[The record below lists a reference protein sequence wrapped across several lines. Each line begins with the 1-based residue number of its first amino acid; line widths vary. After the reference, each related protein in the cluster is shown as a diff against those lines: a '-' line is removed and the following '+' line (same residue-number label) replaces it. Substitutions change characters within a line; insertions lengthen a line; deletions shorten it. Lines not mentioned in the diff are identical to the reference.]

1 MVNEW
6 DEEISL
12 NPFQFNTI
20 LQPAKFKIH
29 VAGRAAGK
37 SFGNGYELYDNIKVL
52 PRGITTL
59 TQRTYGQALT
69 KTLPSTFKLLER
81 FGLRRYNPKTKTG
94 DYVVCQKPPAGFL
107 TPHEKILSFDN
118 AISFINGHA
127 AVLLSQDTNSRGPNA
142 DFNITDEALTLNK
155 EKFDEEV
162 APTNRGNEDIFGKQS
177 KNPILKHHGLLFTSS
192 MPYTAEQKWLL
203 EYADYYEKEAG
214 IRIFDVWN
222 RIVKL
227 QMQLLDATES
237 KDAKLFKD
245 IWEETTRLRKQ
256 IAPFVSKENVL
267 FTLGNAFDNV
277 KNLGMSYIMT
287 QYKTM
292 DLLTFMIEIMN
303 LFLDKVDDCYYSID
317 ERHVYYNATNDDY
330 IRGVADNENFDWK
343 KLQSLDS
350 RADLDCDPLKPIEVT
365 PDWGSKIAVFEVAQE
380 RNFDF
385 VTKQFIK
392 TDNNINEFFVKPQEQ
407 EDVMINSIVDKFCDY
422 YLHHPTKR
430 LIYFRD
436 KYGDHRRANSKKTY
450 NEQAIDR
457 FKSKGWN
464 VEQRTHAGME
474 PPQHDKYL
482 LWAYMLKEAD
492 ARYPKK
498 RFNGSK
504 CKYTLISMN
513 NTRVIESSDGKFA
526 KDKSSER
533 KASVLPEEAT
543 HFGDAVD
550 KRMWTKYSH
559 LLKRSYGFVGA
570 RL

>member
-1 MVNEW
+1 MINEW

-12 NPFQFNTI
+12 NQFQVNTI
-20 LQPAKFKIH
+20 LLPAKVKVHI
-29 VAGRAAGK
+29 AGRASGK
-37 SFGNGYELYDNIKVL
+37 SFGNGYELYDNIKVM

-81 FGLRRYNPKTKTG
+81 FGLSRYNPKTKTG

-155 EKFDEEV
+155 DKFDEEV

-177 KNPILKHHGLLFTSS
+177 KSPILKHHGLLFTSS
-192 MPYTAEQKWLL
+192 MPYTSEQKWLL
-203 EYADYYEKEAG
+203 EFSNYYESEAG
-214 IRIFDVWN
+214 IRIFDIWN

-227 QMQLLDATES
+227 QMQLLDATEN
-237 KDAKLFKD
+237 KDVKLFKD
-245 IWEETTRLRKQ
+245 IWGETTRLRKQ
-256 IAPFVSKENVL
+256 IAPFVSKDNVL

-303 LFLDKVDDCYYSID
+303 LYLDKVDNCYYSID
-317 ERHVYYNATNDDY
+317 ERHIYYNATNDDY
-330 IRGVADNENFDWK
+330 IRGVADNEDFNWD
-343 KLQSLDS
+343 KLKNLDC
-350 RADLDCDPLKPIEVT
+350 RADQDCDPLKPIELT
-365 PDWGSKIAVFEVAQE
+365 PDWGSKIALFEIAQE

-385 VTKQFIK
+385 VTKQFVK
-392 TDNNINEFFVKPQEQ
+392 TDNNINEFFVKPQEEQ
-407 EDVMINSIVDKFCDY
+407 DVMINSLVDKFCDY
-422 YLHHPTKR
+422 YEHHPTKR
-430 LIYFRD
+430 LIYYRD
-436 KYGDHRRANSKKTY
+436 KYGDARRANSKKTY
-450 NEQAIDR
+450 NQQAIDR
-457 FKSKGWN
+457 LIRRGWN
-464 VEQRTHAGME
+464 VEQKTHPGME

-482 LWAYMLKEAD
+482 LWAYLLKESD
-492 ARYPKK
+492 SRYPKK
-498 RFNGSK
+498 RFNGTR
-504 CKYTLISMN
+504 CKYTLLSMN
-513 NTRVIESSDGKFA
+513 NTRVIEDSSGKFT
-526 KDKSSER
+526 KDKRSER
-533 KASVLPEEAT
+533 RTSVLPEEAT

-550 KRMWTKYSH
+550 KRIWTKYNH
-559 LLKRSYGFVGA
+559 LLKRSYGFVA
-570 RL
+570 PNI